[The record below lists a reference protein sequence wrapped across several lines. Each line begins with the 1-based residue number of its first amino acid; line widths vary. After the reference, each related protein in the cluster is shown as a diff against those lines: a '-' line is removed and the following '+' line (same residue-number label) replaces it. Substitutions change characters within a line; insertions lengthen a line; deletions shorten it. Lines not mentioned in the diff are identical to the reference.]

1 MSADPTLVGG
11 GNLDPLVRRIVSEV
25 LVVPLEQVTLESG
38 LVADL
43 GAESIDFLDLVFHLE
58 EALDRRI
65 PFTRWQRYVE
75 ERFGTGDLSHTITT
89 SVVRDFA
96 LSVTEGE

>member
-1 MSADPTLVGG
+1 MSADPTLVSP
-11 GNLDPLVRRIVSEV
+11 GNLNPLVQRLVSDV
-25 LVVPLEQVTLESG
+25 LVVPLEQVTPDSALI
-38 LVADL
+38 ADL

-58 EALDRRI
+58 EALGRRI
-65 PFTRWQRYVE
+65 PFTRWQRYLE

-96 LSVTEGE
+96 LQVTEGD

>member
-1 MSADPTLVGG
+1 VSADPALVGG
-11 GNLDPLVRRIVSEV
+11 GNLEPLVQRIVAEV
-25 LVVPLEQVTLESG
+25 LVVPLEQVTPGSA

-75 ERFGTGDLSHTITT
+75 ERFGTGDLSQAITT
-89 SVVRDFA
+89 SVVRDFV
-96 LSVTEGE
+96 LRVTEGE

>member
-11 GNLDPLVRRIVSEV
+11 GNLDPLVRRLVADV
-25 LVVPLEQVTLESG
+25 LVVPLEQVTPDSA

-43 GAESIDFLDLVFHLE
+43 GAESIDFLDLVFQLE

-65 PFTRWQRYVE
+65 PFTRWQRYLE
-75 ERFGTGDLSHTITT
+75 ERFGTGDLSHAITT

>member
-1 MSADPTLVGG
+1 MSADPALVDG
-11 GNLDPLVRRIVSEV
+11 GNLAPLVRQIVADV
-25 LVVPLEQVTLESG
+25 LVVPLEQVGPDSA

-58 EALDRRI
+58 EALGRRI

-96 LSVTEGE
+96 RHVSEGE

>member
-1 MSADPTLVGG
+1 MSADPALVGG
-11 GNLDPLVRRIVSEV
+11 DKLDPLIQRIVADV
-25 LVVPLEQVTLESG
+25 LVVPLEQVTPDSA

-75 ERFGTGDLSHTITT
+75 ERFGTGDLSRTITT

-96 LSVTEGE
+96 FSVTEGE